1 MSGTVSSPGIG
12 SGLDISSI
20 VSKLLQADFGAQQT
34 QIQNRQTTLNSEL
47 SAFGT
52 INSDVSSI
60 NDSLTALTDL
70 KQSYSASSSDPGV
83 VSVSTQDGAAP
94 GSFNVNVSKL
104 ASAQSVASSSYSS
117 PTSTVGTGTLTFQFG
132 SYASGSF
139 VANSGS
145 SPVQVTIDSSNNTLQ
160 GVASAINEAD
170 FGVSATVVNDGSGYR
185 LALTSKTGTE
195 NQLNITSPD
204 SSLSGLTYDGSG
216 TGMTETATAAD
227 AQLSINGISVT
238 SQSNTISDAVQGV
251 SFTLGA
257 TGSSTVSVAPDSSA
271 VTNAV
276 QAFVKA
282 YNSYAQDVS
291 KYASYDSKTKTA
303 GVLLGDATLRGLTSQ
318 LQNGVAQRIAG
329 APSGYSTLMDL
340 GITANADGTLS
351 LDTSKLT
358 SAITSNYSGVLT
370 ALQSAG
376 TQLGGVVSSM
386 TGTNGIITARTD
398 SINQQLTGLQS
409 QLTALNA
416 RMQQEQQS
424 LLQQYNAMDTTVA
437 NLKNTGSYL
446 TQMLASLPGSSSSSG
461 SSKSSSS

>member
-20 VSKLLQADFGAQQT
+20 VSKLLQADFGAQQN

-52 INSDVSSI
+52 INSHVSSI
-60 NDSLTALTDL
+60 NDSLTTLTDL

-83 VSVSTQDGAAP
+83 VNVSTQDGAAP

-139 VANSGS
+139 VANSS
-145 SPVQVTIDSSNNTLQ
+145 SPVQVTIDSSNDTLQ
-160 GVASAINEAD
+160 GVAGAINEAD

-204 SSLSGLTYDGSG
+204 SSLSGLTYDGGS

-227 AQLSINGISVT
+227 AQLSINGVSVT

-358 SAITSNYSGVLT
+358 SAIASNYSGVLT

>member
-1 MSGTVSSPGIG
+1 MSGTISSPGIG

-20 VSKLLQADFGAQQT
+20 VSKLLQADFGAQQN

-52 INSDVSSI
+52 INSHVSSI

-83 VSVSTQDGAAP
+83 VRVSTQDGAAP

-104 ASAQSVASSSYSS
+104 ASAQSVASSNYSS

-139 VANSGS
+139 VANSS

-160 GVASAINEAD
+160 GVAGAINEAD

-204 SSLSGLTYDGSG
+204 SSLSGLTYDGGS
-216 TGMTETATAAD
+216 TGMTETAAAAD
-227 AQLSINGISVT
+227 AQLSINGVSVT

-370 ALQSAG
+370 ALQGAG

-424 LLQQYNAMDTTVA
+424 LMQQYNAMDTTVA

>member
-12 SGLDISSI
+12 SGVNISSI
-20 VSKLLQADFGAQQT
+20 VSKLIQADFGAQQS
-34 QIQNRQTTLNSEL
+34 QIQGRQSTLNSEL

-60 NDSLTALTDL
+60 NDSLTAFTNLT
-70 KQSYSASSSDPGV
+70 QTYSASSSNTGV
-83 VSVSTQDGAAP
+83 VSVSTQNGAAP
-94 GSFNVNVSKL
+94 GSYSVNVSNL

-139 VANSGS
+139 AANSGS

-160 GVASAINEAD
+160 GVASAINQAN
-170 FGVSATVVNDGSGYR
+170 FGVSATVVNDGAGYR
-185 LALTSKTGTE
+185 LALTSKTGTD
-195 NQLNITSPD
+195 NQLNITSSDP
-204 SSLSGLTYDGSG
+204 SLSGLTYDGSG
-216 TGMTETATAAD
+216 TGMTQTATAAN
-227 AQLSINGISVT
+227 AQLTINGIAVT

-257 TGSSTVSVAPDSSA
+257 TGSSTVSVAPDVNG

-282 YNSYAQDVS
+282 YNSYAQDVN
-291 KYASYDSKTKTA
+291 KYASYDSKTKQA
-303 GVLLGDATLRGLTSQ
+303 GILLGDATLRGLSSQ
-318 LQNGVAQRIAG
+318 LQNGVVQQISG
-329 APSGYSTLMDL
+329 APANLSTLMDL

-358 SAITSNYSGVLT
+358 AAVNSDYSGVLT
-370 ALQSAG
+370 TLQGAG
-376 TQLGGVVSSM
+376 KQLGSVVSSM
-386 TGTNGIITARTD
+386 TGTNGVITARTN
-398 SINQQLTGLQS
+398 SINQQLTDLQNQLNGLN
-409 QLTALNA
+409 T

-424 LLQQYNAMDTTVA
+424 LMKEYNAMDTLVA
-437 NLKNTGSYL
+437 NLKNTGNYL
-446 TQMLASLPGSSSSSG
+446 TQQLASLPSVTSSSSS
-461 SSKSSSS
+461 SSKG